1 VIEGYNV
8 SELQLAI
15 PLIIAAEAAVALAV
29 VGLWRR
35 GIPGSVPF
43 SVLMAAAAWCS
54 VAVSMSLLSD
64 SAGVKFTW
72 LRIQFVGSVFV
83 PAAWL
88 ALVFQFGARRT
99 ALPDRLL
106 GLLAVEPL
114 IMLVLVWTNGVHGLF
129 WTQVQLDP
137 SLALPLLDTTG
148 GAMFWLHNLYSLG
161 AVGVG
166 IGLLVTNQRNRQAV
180 LRRQSFVVAGAGGL
194 ILLGMLLT
202 LSGVFPHGID
212 ATPMATLIGGA
223 AVGAALFRY
232 RILSLIP
239 IARDAVME
247 GMTEG
252 AVILDEA
259 GHVVDMN
266 PAAERITGSKVD
278 TSVGLPATELLSA
291 FGDVGN
297 DVALPYINWA
307 EVPGQ
312 LGPRHYELRMSR
324 LYKAETKS
332 RGRLV
337 VIRDV
342 TAQKEAEAELHQ
354 TVARVQEDFET
365 QTGELTQELQ
375 ERKFAEIALKDSEE
389 RARQVVDTAYDA
401 FVAMNA
407 NGAII
412 DWNPRADVI
421 FGYKREESLGK
432 DFASHLL
439 PARTREEHRRG
450 LRYFL
455 ASGEWP
461 LLNRQVELAAM
472 HADGREFEAEMTM
485 SPGIVNGVRVFN
497 AFIHDITERK
507 HAEQALR
514 DSNFQLEKAL
524 TELETAQQQ
533 VIQQERLRAL
543 GQMASG
549 IAHEFNNALSP
560 IMGFSELLMVRP
572 NILADQTKA
581 KRYLEGIRTAA
592 QDAAHVVSRLREFYR
607 ARQTVDDSEP
617 IELNALIS
625 QTVALTQPKWRGQ
638 AQANGVSVRVNTDLN
653 GQPLIAGDASSLR
666 EVLTNLIF
674 NAVDAMSDGG
684 RVLIH
689 TGEENGRAIVQVA
702 DNGSGMPEEVIK
714 RCLDPFFST
723 KGEKGTGLGLSLVHG
738 IVERH
743 GGTMDIQSQVGKGT
757 VFTLDFPLTEAV
769 APVAVVADTG
779 EFDGRKLKLL
789 AVDDDRAVLEV
800 IEAILQA
807 DGHDVVVANSAR
819 EGLEE
824 LAKDAKD
831 LVLTDL
837 AMPLMNGDKFAQVV
851 KRMHPGTPV
860 VLLTGFAEMLTD
872 SEFSSSV
879 DIVLSKPVSPAKL
892 REAFEQVLP
901 PPAAA
906 A

>member
-1 VIEGYNV
+1 M

-15 PLIIAAEAAVALAV
+15 PLIVAAEAAAALAV
-29 VGLWRR
+29 VGVWRR
-35 GIPGSVPF
+35 GVPGSVPF
-43 SVLMAAAAWCS
+43 AALMAAAAWCS
-54 VAVSMSLLSD
+54 LAVSMSLLSD

-72 LRIQFVGSVFV
+72 LRIQFMGAAFV
-83 PAAWL
+83 PTAWL
-88 ALVFQFGARRT
+88 ALVVQFGTRQT
-99 ALPDRLL
+99 ALPDRIL
-106 GLLAVEPL
+106 GFLMVEPL
-114 IMLVLVWTNGVHGLF
+114 LMMALVWTNGVHGLF
-129 WTQVQLDP
+129 WSQVGLNP
-137 SLALPLLDTTG
+137 TSVLPLLDTSAG
-148 GAMFWLHNLYSLG
+148 PAFWLHELYALG
-161 AVGVG
+161 AVSVGV
-166 IGLLVTNQRNRQAV
+166 GLLVSNQRNRQSA
-180 LRRQSFVVAGAGGL
+180 LRRQSYVVAGAGGL
-194 ILLGMLLT
+194 IIIGMLIT
-202 LSGVFPHGID
+202 LSGVLPHGLD

-266 PAAERITGSKVD
+266 PAAERITGTKAD
-278 TSVGLPATELLSA
+278 RAVGLPAPELLSA

-297 DVALPYINWA
+297 HVALPYINYA
-307 EVPGQ
+307 EVPRQ

-342 TAQKEAEAELHQ
+342 TAQKQAEVELHQ
-354 TVARVQEDFET
+354 TVARVQENFET

-375 ERKFAEIALKDSEE
+375 ERRFAEIALKDSEE

-412 DWNPRADVI
+412 DWNPRAEEV
-421 FGYKREESLGK
+421 FGSKREEALGK

-439 PARTREEHRRG
+439 PARTREDHRRG

-461 LLNRQVELAAM
+461 LLNRPVEMAAM
-472 HADGREFEAEMTM
+472 HRSGHEFEAEMTM

-507 HAEQALR
+507 QAEQALR
-514 DSNFQLEKAL
+514 DSNAQLEQAL
-524 TELETAQQQ
+524 EELETAQQQ
-533 VIQQERLRAL
+533 MIQQERLRAL

-607 ARQTVDDSEP
+607 ARQQVDDSEP

-638 AQANGVSVRVNTDLN
+638 AQANGVSVRVNTDLH
-653 GQPLIAGDASSLR
+653 GEPRIAGDASSLR

-674 NAVDAMSDGG
+674 NAVDAMSIGG

-702 DNGSGMPEEVIK
+702 DNGAGMPDEVLK

-757 VFTLDFPLTEAV
+757 VFTLDFPLTEAEV
-769 APVAVVADTG
+769 PVAAVAVAG
-779 EFDGRKLKLL
+779 LLEGRQLKIL
-789 AVDDDRAVLEV
+789 AVDDDRSVLAV

-807 DGHDVVVANSAR
+807 EGHDVVVANSAR

-824 LAKDAKD
+824 LGKASKD
-831 LVLTDL
+831 LVVTDL
-837 AMPLMNGDKFAQVV
+837 AMPLMNGDKFAQVI

-860 VLLTGFAEMLTD
+860 ILLTGFAEMLTD
-872 SEFSSSV
+872 SEFSGAV
-879 DIVLSKPVSPAKL
+879 DIVLSKPVSPGKL
-892 REAFEQVLP
+892 REAFEQVI
-901 PPAAA
+901 PAAA
-906 A
+906 